1 MWIDSIKKRTS
12 TRTYDQR
19 PLESSIKRE
28 ILDYLNSTTGP
39 FGAKVKFYLVNIE
52 DSSNKKLGTYGV
64 IKSAKNFIAAV
75 TEKKEPR
82 SLEQLGYVLEKGI
95 LYATSLGLG
104 TCWLAGT
111 FKRQE
116 FINTIEL
123 KEEEELPV
131 ITPIG
136 YPRDKRSVVDSF
148 MRFAAGSNNRKDFKE
163 LFFEGSWNNEVN
175 QKDKKY
181 IQALEML
188 RLAPS
193 ASNKQPW
200 RVLVD
205 NEKFHFYLARNKGY
219 GEGLGYDVQKIDIGI
234 AMCHFELTMQELG
247 FKGKWKEDN
256 PKKDKESCEYIISFI
271 IE

>member
-1 MWIDSIKKRTS
+1 MWMDSIKKRTS
-12 TRTYDQR
+12 IRTYDER
-19 PLESSIKRE
+19 LLENSIKEE
-28 ILDYLNSTTGP
+28 ILDYLNSTSGP
-39 FGAKVKFYLVNIE
+39 FSAKVRFYLVNIE

-64 IKSAKNFIAAV
+64 IKSAKNFIAAITV
-75 TEKKEPR
+75 KKEPR

-123 KEEEELPV
+123 KEDEELPV

-136 YPRDKRSVVDSF
+136 YPRDKRSLVDSF
-148 MRFAAGSNNRKDFKE
+148 MRFAAGSNNRKDFNE
-163 LFFEGSWNNEVN
+163 LFFEGNWDNKIN
-175 QKDKKY
+175 QKDRKY

-256 PKKDKESCEYIISFI
+256 PKKDKESCEYIITFTT
-271 IE
+271 E

>member
-12 TRTYDQR
+12 TRTYDER

-28 ILDYLNSTTGP
+28 VLDYLNSTTGP
-39 FGAKVKFYLVNIE
+39 FSAKVKFYLVNIE

-75 TEKKEPR
+75 TEKKEHK

-163 LFFEGSWNNEVN
+163 LFFEGNWNNEIN
-175 QKDKKY
+175 QK
-181 IQALEML
+181 
-188 RLAPS
+188 
-193 ASNKQPW
+193 
-200 RVLVD
+200 
-205 NEKFHFYLARNKGY
+205 EKNIYKHLKCLDLLHLHQINNL
-219 GEGLGYDVQKIDIGI
+219 GE
-234 AMCHFELTMQELG
+234 F
-247 FKGKWKEDN
+247 
-256 PKKDKESCEYIISFI
+256 
-271 IE
+271 